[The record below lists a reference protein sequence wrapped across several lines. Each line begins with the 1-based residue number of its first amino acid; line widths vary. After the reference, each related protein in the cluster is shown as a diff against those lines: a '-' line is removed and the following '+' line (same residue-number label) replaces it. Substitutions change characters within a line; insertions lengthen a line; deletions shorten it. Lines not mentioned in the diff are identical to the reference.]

1 MTPSRRPAGRLALA
15 LALATLP
22 AAGAVAQSFLG
33 NAPAQRFT
41 LPGSPDAATPRGPD
55 ADPARRPDP
64 APDARLPS
72 RPATAAAPPAAA
84 PAPLPQRPLPAT
96 PEGLRLAG
104 ETASLDWPVYFSEA
118 QVRERQRF
126 RAAYLSAISVAPE
139 ASTLTAAVN
148 DAVVGQ
154 TEIKAPGAVK
164 VVEFDVPEGVLK
176 PGWNA
181 VRLSAVQRHRVDCS
195 LRATYELWTQIDP
208 SWTGFVAAAGGPGL
222 VALRDLPALRP
233 DATGAVPIRI
243 VIAGKPSPAQIERQI
258 RAAQALAL
266 AARIPQP
273 VVEFGPALTGE
284 AGVNLAVG
292 APEEVRALP
301 GFAGTPLPF
310 GGRVAVLPGTESRAV
325 SVVATGAS
333 DAEFE
338 QGMAEFAAARA
349 SDLVGSRP
357 GLDLLAREDGYR
369 VTGSQSVRLDALGLS
384 NREFNGRLFRTGFDL
399 ALPADFVPADYGKAI
414 LHLAGGYAPG
424 LSAGAQVIVDLNGRN
439 AASLTLPK
447 AGGELFADAQVPLPL
462 SLWAPGRNRVEIAA
476 LVPSPRDATCDTLAA
491 GDEPKRFLFLNS
503 SRIDIPA
510 LARAVRIPD
519 LAATASGA
527 VAYARGEAR
536 PRLVVPGLD
545 RDSMSAAATVAVRL
559 ALAAGRPLP
568 FEVSGERST
577 AGGGASLVVAPV
589 RSLDPSWLQAAGIDP
604 DQIRRVWQS
613 RAELPADAPRPGFD
627 GATAMSLERLRNDVP
642 ASCSLPPTPGR
653 TALLGGDGTRA
664 AAGRNASQIQD
675 LVSSWDEGVL
685 RERASVFSGAG
696 GMVNAVVAS
705 VRGTAASS
713 WTWIND
719 QIAPPP
725 VAVSPRATLLVAQS
739 AAADSLDSVVTL
751 VTAPTAAIL
760 RASVSCLVDPGVW
773 TRLDGRLATLDATN
787 GVLATVAAEHPR
799 LAETQPPS
807 LANIRLVVAGWLS
820 LNPFIY
826 VGLSLAVALLLGVT
840 TRRMVR
846 GIGRRND
853 EYRGGTTQ

>member
-1 MTPSRRPAGRLALA
+1 M
-15 LALATLP
+15 
-22 AAGAVAQSFLG
+22 
-33 NAPAQRFT
+33 
-41 LPGSPDAATPRGPD
+41 
-55 ADPARRPDP
+55 
-64 APDARLPS
+64 
-72 RPATAAAPPAAA
+72 
-84 PAPLPQRPLPAT
+84 
-96 PEGLRLAG
+96 RLAG
-104 ETASLDWPVYFSEA
+104 ENAALEWPVYFSEA
-118 QVRERQRF
+118 QARERQRF
-126 RAAYLSAISVAPE
+126 RVAYLSAISVAPE
-139 ASTLTAAVN
+139 ASTLTATVN
-148 DAVVGQ
+148 DTQVGQ

-164 VVEFDVPEGVLK
+164 VVEFDLPEGLLR

-195 LRATYELWTQIDP
+195 LRATYELWTQLDP
-208 SWTGFVAAAGGPGL
+208 SWTGFVAAAGAPGV

-266 AARIPQP
+266 AARITQP
-273 VVEFGPALTGE
+273 VIEFGPALTGD

-301 GFAGTPLPF
+301 GFAGTPLPL
-310 GGRVAVLPGTESRAV
+310 GGRVAVVPASDARTV

-338 QGMAEFAAARA
+338 QGLAEFRGVR
-349 SDLVGSRP
+349 SGDLVGTRQ

-384 NREFNGRLFRTGFDL
+384 NREFNGRLFRTGFDI

-424 LSAGAQVIVDLNGRN
+424 LAQGAQVIVDLNGRN

-447 AGGELFADAQVPLPL
+447 AGGELFADAQIPLPL
-462 SLWAPGRNRVEIAA
+462 SLWDPGRNHVEIAA

-503 SRIDIPA
+503 SRLEIPA

-527 VAYARGEAR
+527 VAYVRGEQR

-545 RDSMSAAATVAVRL
+545 RESMSAAATLAVRL
-559 ALAAGRPLP
+559 AVAAGRTIP
-568 FEVSGERST
+568 FEISGERTVS
-577 AGGGASLVVAPV
+577 GPGATLVVAPV
-589 RSLDPSWLQAAGIDP
+589 RSLDPSWLQATGVNP
-604 DQIRRVWQS
+604 DQIRQVWQS

-653 TALLGGDGTRA
+653 TALVGAEGARGA
-664 AAGRNASQIQD
+664 SRNASQIQD

-685 RERASVFSGAG
+685 RERNSVFSGAG
-696 GMVNAVVAS
+696 GMLNSFVAS

-713 WTWIND
+713 WSWLSA
-719 QIAPPP
+719 QVVPPP
-725 VAVSPRATLLVAQS
+725 VSISPRSTLLVSQS
-739 AAADSLDSVVTL
+739 AASNSLDSVVTL
-751 VTAPTAAIL
+751 VTAPTAAML
-760 RASVSCLVDPGVW
+760 RASVACLVDPGIW

-787 GVLATVAAEHPR
+787 GVLSTVAAEHPR

-826 VGLSLAVALLLGVT
+826 VALSLAVALLLGVT

-846 GIGRRND
+846 GIGRHND
-853 EYRGGTTQ
+853 EYRRGRAQ